1 MIAQQ
6 TTGRPRM
13 VELNGKTQHTQRRVY
28 SQLSPAELVEHALAR
43 KEGILNETG
52 ALVVSSAPYT
62 GRSPHDRFIV
72 QDSVSVASHIDWG
85 DVNRP
90 ISRECFD
97 RVKAKM
103 MAYLRERDIY
113 VFDGFA
119 GANER
124 HRLPVRF
131 INELASQN
139 LFVHQLFIRPNDV
152 ELARFQ
158 PQFTVM
164 CAPGLKLDPETDGVH
179 SEAAVLVCFEERLI
193 LVAATRYSGEMK
205 KSIFSV
211 MNYLLPE
218 EHVLPMHCAANI
230 GDDGRTALFFGLSG
244 TGKTTLSADPERRL
258 IGDDEHGWCD
268 DGVFNMEGGCYA
280 KTLRLNKDHEPEI
293 WNAIRFGA
301 LVENVAIDERTR
313 IFDYDDDSI
322 TENGRVGYPITYISN
337 AELSGAGPHPSVI
350 IFLTA
355 DAFGVLPAVAKL
367 TPEQAQYH
375 FLSGYTS
382 KLAGTERGI
391 KEPKAAFSC
400 CFGAPFMPRPA
411 HEYAEL
417 LKERIERH
425 HAQVYL
431 INTGW
436 QGGGV
441 CTGGKR
447 ISIPNTRAIV
457 RAALNGT
464 LDDVAY
470 RHDDLLNLD
479 VPLSCPDVPA
489 GVLDPRS
496 QWADPSAYD
505 AAARK
510 LATMFAE
517 NFRRHPDAQYLA
529 KVGPQPEAAL
539 SAV

>member
-1 MIAQQ
+1 MTAQPMNC
-6 TTGRPRM
+6 RPRM
-13 VELNGKTQHTQRRVY
+13 VDLNDAAQITQRRVY

-43 KEGILNETG
+43 KEGVLSETG
-52 ALVVSSAPYT
+52 ALVVDSAPYT

-72 QDSVSVASHIDWG
+72 QDSVSFASHIDWG

-90 ISRECFD
+90 ITREVFD

-103 MAYLRERDIY
+103 MAYLRERDIF

-124 HRLPVRF
+124 HRLAVRF

-139 LFVHQLFIRPNDV
+139 LFVHQLFIRPNAV

-164 CAPGLKLDPETDGVH
+164 CAPGLKLDPDVDGVH

-193 LVAATRYSGEMK
+193 LVSATRYSGEMK

-218 EHVLPMHCAANI
+218 DHVLPMHCSANV
-230 GDDGRTALFFGLSG
+230 GVDGRSALFFGLSG
-244 TGKTTLSADPERRL
+244 TGKTTLSADPDRRL

-268 DGVFNMEGGCYA
+268 DGIFNMEGGCYA
-280 KTLRLNKDHEPEI
+280 KTIRLNKDHEPDI

-301 LVENVAIDERTR
+301 LVENVTLDPHTR
-313 IFDYDDDSI
+313 IFDFDDDST
-322 TENGRVGYPITYISN
+322 TENGRVGYPIHHIPN
-337 AELSGAGPHPSVI
+337 AERTGVGPHPSAI

-382 KLAGTERGI
+382 KLAGTECGI
-391 KEPKAAFSC
+391 KEPKAVFSC

-411 HEYAEL
+411 HEYAQL
-417 LKERIERH
+417 LKERIEKH
-425 HAQVYL
+425 HVQVYL

-441 CTGGKR
+441 STGGKR
-447 ISIPNTRAIV
+447 LSIPNTRALV
-457 RAALNGT
+457 SAALNGS
-464 LDDVAY
+464 LDHVAY

-479 VPLSCPDVPA
+479 IPLTCPDVPA
-489 GVLDPRS
+489 KVLDPRS
-496 QWADPSAYD
+496 QWADTSAYD
-505 AAARK
+505 AMARK

-517 NFRRHPDAQYLA
+517 NFRKHPDAQHLA

-539 SAV
+539 CAV